1 MTRPA
6 LGPCQW
12 HYLYYGAQLV
22 SAREVVDRDRGEH
35 ASRAPL
41 LDHEQLVVEELDV
54 EERGV
59 ARGVARVLVVSHV
72 EYPPLDVESELREVH
87 LWFW

>member
-1 MTRPA
+1 MTFTA
-6 LGPCQW
+6 SGIIFIIFTT
-12 HYLYYGAQLV
+12 QLV
-22 SAREVVDRDRGEH
+22 PAREVVDRDRGEH

-41 LDHEQLVVEELDV
+41 LDHEQLLVEELDV

-59 ARGVARVLVVSHV
+59 ARRIPRILVVSHV
-72 EYPPLDVESELREVH
+72 EYPPLDVESELRQVH

>member
-1 MTRPA
+1 MPPG
-6 LGPCQW
+6 LPC
-12 HYLYYGAQLV
+12 LIIER
-22 SAREVVDRDRGEH
+22 SSSSDKIIFF
-35 ASRAPL
+35 
-41 LDHEQLVVEELDV
+41 DV

-87 LWFW
+87 RRPR